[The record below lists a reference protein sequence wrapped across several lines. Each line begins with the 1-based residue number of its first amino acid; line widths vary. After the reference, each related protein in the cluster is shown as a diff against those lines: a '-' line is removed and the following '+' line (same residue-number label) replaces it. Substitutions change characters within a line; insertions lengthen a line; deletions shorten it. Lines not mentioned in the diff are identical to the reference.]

1 MSCKLKKSMIKNY
14 DELPM
19 FINADLLAE
28 LFGVSRASAYELMR
42 KRNFPSFRI
51 GKRIL
56 VSRENLIAWV
66 ESRSEK
72 GGTR

>member
-1 MSCKLKKSMIKNY
+1 MKKSMIKNY

-19 FINADLLAE
+19 FINANLLAE

-42 KRNFPSFRI
+42 ERNFPSFRI

-66 ESRSEK
+66 ESLSEK
-72 GGTR
+72 GGAR

>member
-1 MSCKLKKSMIKNY
+1 MKKSMINNY

-19 FINADLLAE
+19 FINANLLAE
-28 LFGVSRASAYELMR
+28 LFGVSRASAYELIR
-42 KRNFPSFRI
+42 EKNFPSFRI

-56 VSRENLIAWV
+56 VSKENLRTWI

>member
-1 MSCKLKKSMIKNY
+1 MKKSMIKSY

-19 FINADLLAE
+19 FISANLLAE

-42 KRNFPSFRI
+42 ERNFPSFRI

>member
-1 MSCKLKKSMIKNY
+1 MKKSMINNY

-19 FINADLLAE
+19 FINANLLAE

-42 KRNFPSFRI
+42 EKHFPSFRI

-56 VSRENLIAWV
+56 VSKENLRTWI
-66 ESRSEK
+66 ESRLEK

>member
-1 MSCKLKKSMIKNY
+1 MKISMIKSY

-42 KRNFPSFRI
+42 ERNFPSFRI

-66 ESRSEK
+66 ESLSEK
-72 GGTR
+72 GGAR

>member
-1 MSCKLKKSMIKNY
+1 MKKSMIKNY

-42 KRNFPSFRI
+42 ERNFPSFRI

-72 GGTR
+72 GCTR

>member
-1 MSCKLKKSMIKNY
+1 MKKSMIKNY
-14 DELPM
+14 DEMPM

-42 KRNFPSFRI
+42 ERNFPSFRI

>member
-1 MSCKLKKSMIKNY
+1 VRCKLKKSMIKNY

-42 KRNFPSFRI
+42 ERNFPSFRI

>member
-1 MSCKLKKSMIKNY
+1 MKKSMIKNY

-42 KRNFPSFRI
+42 ERNFPSFRI

-66 ESRSEK
+66 ESRSER
-72 GGTR
+72 GGFR

>member
-1 MSCKLKKSMIKNY
+1 MKKSMIKNY

-19 FINADLLAE
+19 FINANLLAE

-42 KRNFPSFRI
+42 ERNFPSFRI

-66 ESRSEK
+66 ESCSEK
-72 GGTR
+72 GGAR

>member
-1 MSCKLKKSMIKNY
+1 MKKSIINNY

-19 FINADLLAE
+19 FINANLLAE

-42 KRNFPSFRI
+42 EKNFPSFRI

-56 VSRENLIAWV
+56 VSKENLRTWI

>member
-1 MSCKLKKSMIKNY
+1 MKKSMIKNY

-42 KRNFPSFRI
+42 ERNFPSFRI

-66 ESRSEK
+66 ESRS
-72 GGTR
+72 

>member
-1 MSCKLKKSMIKNY
+1 MKKSMINNY

-19 FINADLLAE
+19 FINANLLAE

-42 KRNFPSFRI
+42 EKNFPSFRI

-56 VSRENLIAWV
+56 VSKENLRTWI

>member
-1 MSCKLKKSMIKNY
+1 MKKSMIKNY

-19 FINADLLAE
+19 FISANLLAE

-42 KRNFPSFRI
+42 ERNFPSFRI

-66 ESRSEK
+66 ESLSEK
-72 GGTR
+72 GGAR

>member
-1 MSCKLKKSMIKNY
+1 MRRSMIKNY
-14 DELPM
+14 EELPM
-19 FINADLLAE
+19 FINANLLSQ

-42 KRNFPSFRI
+42 EKGFPSFKI

-56 VSRENLIAWV
+56 VSKEDLKTWI
-66 ESRSEK
+66 ESRTEK

>member
-1 MSCKLKKSMIKNY
+1 MIKNY

-42 KRNFPSFRI
+42 ERNFPSFRI

-66 ESRSEK
+66 ESRS
-72 GGTR
+72 

>member
-1 MSCKLKKSMIKNY
+1 MKKSMINNY

-19 FINADLLAE
+19 FINANLLAE
-28 LFGVSRASAYELMR
+28 LFGVSRASAYELMLE
-42 KRNFPSFRI
+42 KNFPSFRI

-56 VSRENLIAWV
+56 VSKENLRTWI

>member
-1 MSCKLKKSMIKNY
+1 MIKNY

-42 KRNFPSFRI
+42 ERNFPSFRI

-72 GGTR
+72 GCTR

>member
-1 MSCKLKKSMIKNY
+1 MIKSY

-19 FINADLLAE
+19 FINANLLAE

-42 KRNFPSFRI
+42 ERNFPSFRI

>member
-1 MSCKLKKSMIKNY
+1 MKKSMINNY

-19 FINADLLAE
+19 FINANLLAE
-28 LFGVSRASAYELMR
+28 LFGVSRASAYELMSE
-42 KRNFPSFRI
+42 KHFPSFRI
-51 GKRIL
+51 GKRII
-56 VSRENLIAWV
+56 VSKENLRTWI

>member
-1 MSCKLKKSMIKNY
+1 MKKSMIKNY

-19 FINADLLAE
+19 FINAGLLAE

-42 KRNFPSFRI
+42 EGNFPSFRI

>member
-1 MSCKLKKSMIKNY
+1 MKKSMIKNY

-19 FINADLLAE
+19 FINATLLAE

-42 KRNFPSFRI
+42 ERNFPSFRI

>member
-1 MSCKLKKSMIKNY
+1 MKKSMIKNY

-42 KRNFPSFRI
+42 EWNFPSFRI

-56 VSRENLIAWV
+56 VSRENLIAWI

>member
-1 MSCKLKKSMIKNY
+1 MKKSMIKNY

-42 KRNFPSFRI
+42 ERNFPSFRI

-72 GGTR
+72 GGVR

>member
-1 MSCKLKKSMIKNY
+1 MIKNY

-19 FINADLLAE
+19 FINANLLAE

-42 KRNFPSFRI
+42 ERNFPSFRI